1 MAKLKRECDL
11 KKNSRNAIEVEI
23 KADEI
28 KLNEHKINLKTLQDK
43 LMLVRQCN
51 EKVRKREIELKRIQ
65 SRNISK

>member
-1 MAKLKRECDL
+1 M